1 MKKKFDVIL
10 FDMDG
15 TTVDTDQMIIET
27 FNRLYDLYKDGKRRP
42 KEEIYP
48 FSGPLMK
55 ETLKTEFPHMDN
67 EFMMNEYRRIS
78 FGLYEGNIK
87 PIEGCVET
95 LNILKENGVRLG
107 IVTNKSKL
115 TADMTIDLVKYHN
128 LFEVMITC
136 DDVNKSKPDKEGI
149 IKALDLMN
157 YSNKERVLYVGDNII
172 DDISA
177 KNAGVKSAIIYFG
190 PRHIP
195 DDLKPDIKLYKF
207 KDLLK
212 EILYE

>member
-1 MKKKFDVIL
+1 MKKKFDVVL

-15 TTVDTDQMIIET
+15 TTVDTDQMIVET

-55 ETLKTEFPHMDN
+55 ETLKVEFPHMDN

-78 FGLYEGNIK
+78 FGLYEGNIQ

-107 IVTNKSKL
+107 IVTNKSKI
-115 TADMTIDLVKYHN
+115 TADMTIDLVQYHN
-128 LFEVMITC
+128 LFEVVITC

-149 IKALDLMN
+149 IKALDLMK

-190 PRHIP
+190 PRQIP
-195 DDLKPDIKLYKF
+195 DDLKPDIKLYQF

-212 EILYE
+212 EVFYE